1 MDSIPTGTDPL
12 SKAQAVEALL
22 EATSEQAP
30 VEESNTEEI
39 QVQEEPEIVEEVEA
53 IPEEDQAEAETDDVS
68 EEIEETAE
76 EEVLYS
82 VNVDGEEYDVNS
94 EELIKNYQ
102 IEKTAQKRLS
112 QAAEARKVNEAKE
125 AELEQERIK
134 YSTVLQQ
141 MEQQLSQPPISEVEL
156 NNLKETDPMA
166 YYEKR
171 DQIREHQTQLAA
183 VKQEQE
189 VVKARHLATQHEKLV
204 DLIPE
209 WKNVETATKEKTSLV
224 GYLKTQGFS
233 DQDINA
239 ATDARIV
246 NMARKAQLFDNLQS
260 KKAVIKKKV
269 NAAPKMIKSGQP
281 KGNVDVKEK
290 ARVDAWK
297 KLQKSGRKEDAVNY
311 LLNK

>member
-39 QVQEEPEIVEEVEA
+39 QAQEEPEIVEEVEA

-189 VVKARHLATQHEKLV
+189 VVKARHLASQQEKLV

-290 ARVDAWK
+290 ERVDAWK

>member
-1 MDSIPTGTDPL
+1 M
-12 SKAQAVEALL
+12 
-22 EATSEQAP
+22 
-30 VEESNTEEI
+30 N
-39 QVQEEPEIVEEVEA
+39 
-53 IPEEDQAEAETDDVS
+53 
-68 EEIEETAE
+68 
-76 EEVLYS
+76 
-82 VNVDGEEYDVNS
+82 
-94 EELIKNYQ
+94 
-102 IEKTAQKRLS
+102 
-112 QAAEARKVNEAKE
+112 EARE

-189 VVKARHLATQHEKLV
+189 VVKARHLASQQEKLV

-209 WKNVETATKEKTSLV
+209 WKNVETATKEKTQLV

-281 KGNVDVKEK
+281 KGNVDVKDK
-290 ARVDAWK
+290 QRVDAWK